1 MKNIELFSL
10 VFVFF
15 LAFSCENKIE
25 IDKKTVF
32 RYNETKNIN
41 SLDPIFA
48 KDLSSIKVVNQL
60 FNGLVDLNTKLE
72 VIPSIAKS
80 WNISSDG
87 KVYTFILRNDVFF
100 HPHPD
105 LTERNVRAKDFEY
118 SFKRLIDPN
127 NASPGKWVFD
137 KVDNFKAINDTIFK
151 IVLHQPY
158 NPFLGILTMKYCSV
172 VPKKVIESSN
182 TEFRSSPI
190 GTGPFKFKRWEENI
204 KLVLRKNDEYFEK
217 DEKGVKLPY
226 LEAVSITFL
235 PEKQSEFLQL
245 IKDEIDMISGID
257 SSFKD
262 EILEIN
268 GDIKN
273 KYKQSIKML
282 KGPFLNTEY
291 LAFFM
296 NSTKEEVQS
305 PLIRKAINIG
315 FDKNKMIRFLRNG
328 IGKPANG
335 GIIPIG
341 LQGFKINQNNIY
353 DPEKAKEYVDQ
364 YKKITNEIPNLKL
377 TTSPEYVVFC
387 EFIQK
392 ELEKIG
398 LNISIE
404 VIPGS
409 SLREAKANGKLDFF
423 RASWVADYPSAENY
437 LSLFY
442 SKNLSPNGPNYT
454 HFKDN
459 FFDSM
464 YNEIVSEKIEKNNIL
479 KYQKLDSIVNSK
491 YVIVPLFYDEIVRF
505 ISKNITGMELNAIN
519 TLDLKRVKK

>member
-1 MKNIELFSL
+1 MIFS
-10 VFVFF
+10 
-15 LAFSCENKIE
+15 AFSCEKKIE

-48 KDLSSIKVVNQL
+48 KDLSNIKVINQL
-60 FNGLVDLNTKLE
+60 FNGLVDMNSKLE

-105 LTERNVRAKDFEY
+105 LNERNVKAKDFEY

-137 KVDNFKAINDTIFK
+137 KVDNFKAINDTVFK
-151 IVLHQPY
+151 ITLNQPFI
-158 NPFLGILTMKYCSV
+158 PFLGILTMKYCSV
-172 VPKKVIESSN
+172 VPKEVVESKS
-182 TEFRSSPI
+182 TEFRSSPV

-204 KLVLRKNDEYFEK
+204 KLVLRKNNKYFEK
-217 DEKGVKLPY
+217 DQKGVQLPY
-226 LEAVSITFL
+226 LEAVSITFF

-257 SSFKD
+257 NSFKD

-268 GDIKN
+268 GDVKN
-273 KYKQSIKML
+273 KYKESIKML

-296 NSTKEEVQS
+296 NSIKKEVQS

-315 FDKNKMIRFLRNG
+315 FDKNKMIKFLRNG

-341 LQGFKINQNNIY
+341 LKGYKLNENNLY
-353 DPEKAKEYVDQ
+353 DPEKAKEYIDE
-364 YKKITNEIPNLKL
+364 YKKITNEIPSLKL

-464 YNEIVSEKIEKNNIL
+464 YNEIISEKIEKNNIL
-479 KYQKLDSIVNSK
+479 KYQILDSIVNSR
-491 YVIVPLFYDEIVRF
+491 YVIVPLFYDEVVRF

-519 TLDLKRVKK
+519 TLDLKRVERK